1 MIIDFSYDVDS
12 YQELLAHYGNW
23 PYICPVCNAV
33 GQWQRHGTY
42 LRYLL
47 VSEDDGYESGSENRI
62 DLNTY
67 YQWKTHHMKIL
78 RIRCKS
84 CQHTHAILTKD
95 MVPYAISSIRSI
107 IKVYCHKLLGQSVTE
122 AEKRDWMSHQQFYY
136 CIKNFEQMR
145 LKLQE
150 LTELEEVRVK
160 QWWDDLGILKSL
172 FDISRSP
179 VLECSFFQ
187 KHQWP
192 FLMRRKNTDQCLLF
206 VAIFC

>member
-1 MIIDFSYDVDS
+1 MI
-12 YQELLAHYGNW
+12 
-23 PYICPVCNAV
+23 
-33 GQWQRHGTY
+33 
-42 LRYLL
+42 
-47 VSEDDGYESGSENRI
+47 
-62 DLNTY
+62 
-67 YQWKTHHMKIL
+67 
-78 RIRCKS
+78 
-84 CQHTHAILTKD
+84 
-95 MVPYAISSIRSI
+95 PYAIYSIRSI
-107 IKVYCHKLLGQSVTE
+107 IKAYCHKILGQSVTE
-122 AEKRDWMSHQQFYY
+122 AEKRDWMSHQQFYH

-206 VAIFC
+206 VVIFC

>member
-23 PYICPVCNAV
+23 PYTCPVCNTV

-47 VSEDDGYESGSENRI
+47 VSEDD
-62 DLNTY
+62 TY

-95 MVPYAISSIRSI
+95 MVPYAIYSIRSI

-206 VAIFC
+206 VVIFC

>member
-23 PYICPVCNAV
+23 PYTCPVCSTV

-47 VSEDDGYESGSENRI
+47 VSEDDGYEIGSENRI

-95 MVPYAISSIRSI
+95 MIPYASYSIRSI
-107 IKVYCHKLLGQSVTE
+107 IKVYCHKLLVQSVTE
-122 AEKRDWMSHQQFYY
+122 AEKRDWISHQQFYH

-150 LTELEEVRVK
+150 LTELAEVREL
-160 QWWDDLGILKSL
+160 QS
-172 FDISRSP
+172 DISSTYDNQ
-179 VLECSFFQ
+179 V
-187 KHQWP
+187 
-192 FLMRRKNTDQCLLF
+192 MRKY
-206 VAIFC
+206 A